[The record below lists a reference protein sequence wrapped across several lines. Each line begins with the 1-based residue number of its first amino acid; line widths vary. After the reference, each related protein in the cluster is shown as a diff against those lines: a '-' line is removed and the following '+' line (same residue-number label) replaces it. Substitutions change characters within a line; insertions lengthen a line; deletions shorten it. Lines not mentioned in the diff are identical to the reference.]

1 MYLIIFEDGA
11 SNTLA
16 EPSENDFDAANDGY
30 ADIYKFSD
38 DSIERW
44 LEGQWIK
51 VDAYE

>member
-1 MYLIIFEDGA
+1 MYLIIFEDGN
-11 SNTLA
+11 SKTLVILG
-16 EPSENDFDAANDGY
+16 EDDLDAANDGY
-30 ADIYKFSD
+30 VDIYKFAD